1 MAKKDSN
8 VSIKTEKTASGGRAT
23 IENKKTGR
31 GVYVEAGGSAPSRI
45 NPKGEK
51 RVGGEYQ
58 YALADRRKTR
68 RDRVPR
74 AQP

>member
-1 MAKKDSN
+1 VAKKDSN

-51 RVGGEYQ
+51 RVGGGISI
-58 YALADRRKTR
+58 RFGGSKKNKKR
-68 RDRVPR
+68 
-74 AQP
+74 